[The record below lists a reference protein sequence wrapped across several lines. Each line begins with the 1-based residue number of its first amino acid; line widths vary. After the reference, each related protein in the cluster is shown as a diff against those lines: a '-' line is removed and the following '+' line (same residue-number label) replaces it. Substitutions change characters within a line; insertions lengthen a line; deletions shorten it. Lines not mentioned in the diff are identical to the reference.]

1 VTGRARTI
9 LVIEDDRYLR
19 RSEEVMLR
27 RHGDIV
33 VSAEDGEAGLRMA
46 RDRLPDLILLDL
58 VMPKIQGF
66 EVLRQL
72 KADPATRDIPVLV
85 LSNLGQERDRQ
96 AMLGAGAMEYYVK
109 AEMTLDQL
117 ADIVDRALMAHAK

>member
-1 VTGRARTI
+1 MKDRPRTI

-27 RHGDIV
+27 RHGDRV

-46 RDRLPDLILLDL
+46 RELLPDLILLDL
-58 VMPKIQGF
+58 VMPKVQGF

-72 KADPATRDIPVLV
+72 KADVATKDIPVIV
-85 LSNLGQERDRQ
+85 LSNLSQDHDR
-96 AMLGAGAMEYYVK
+96 AATLKAGASEYYVK
-109 AEMTLDQL
+109 ANLTLDEL
-117 ADIVDRALMAHAK
+117 ADIVDRALGALVK